1 MNRTPPTSPMSKRRK
16 IAQVST
22 LSPENESREI
32 SIAEIQNIP
41 PPQGMGEAEWEA
53 VVDFITGMLF
63 PDNDNI
69 EGGKKTRKRR
79 PKSRRKSKTRSRG
92 KY

>member
-1 MNRTPPTSPMSKRRK
+1 MNRTPPTSPMSKSRK

-32 SIAEIQNIP
+32 SIAEIQDIP
-41 PPQGMGEAEWEA
+41 PPQGMEQTHWNQ
-53 VVDFITGMLF
+53 VVEFITEMLF
-63 PDNDNI
+63 PNNDNI

-79 PKSRRKSKTRSRG
+79 PRSRRKSKTRSRG